1 MRRILTAA
9 MLVAAIATT
18 ALAHNGHIH
27 NFLGTVKSVD
37 ESNLVI
43 TTTDAKDA
51 AFVLTPKTAYSRDGK
66 PANRTDLRSGLR
78 VAVRVDED
86 GKTVTSIKIGTK

>member
-1 MRRILTAA
+1 MRRIMTAA
-9 MLVAAIATT
+9 LLVAAIATT

-37 ESNLVI
+37 ESHLVI
-43 TTTDAKDA
+43 ITPDAKDA
-51 AFVLTPKTAYSRDGK
+51 AFVLTPKTAYTREGK
-66 PANRTDLRSGLR
+66 PASRTDLKNGLR